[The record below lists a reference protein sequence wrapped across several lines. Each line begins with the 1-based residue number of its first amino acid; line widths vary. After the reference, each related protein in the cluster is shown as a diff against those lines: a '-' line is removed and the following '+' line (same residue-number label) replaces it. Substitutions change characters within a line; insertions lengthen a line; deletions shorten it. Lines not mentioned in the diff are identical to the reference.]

1 MNKGEKMKTVGAKPL
16 EVQVRYLNSVKKLN
30 IKFYKLFKQ
39 CKSENLIYN
48 GEYKKLKKFYRGMMY
63 GNFYYDTDVY
73 SSQDTVEVPLLQRY
87 QTKVW
92 QYVCDNIYTT
102 LKKWNKENIKAG
114 KRPVQDTQ
122 EYKKKMMERAL
133 LSDIGTCGY
142 CEAKQEIENSVM
154 YDHGFTIGRGFRNG
168 VCAGAGLK
176 PYERSPEGKEL
187 LVKHIKSKI
196 EFIKSEQPTAATV
209 DFFNSDQFK
218 YNQSDIDAL
227 QKESGWCY
235 EKVGDWKTR
244 EFLESPIYNEAT
256 LKRLTKIFNNFLDYY
271 VAWLSREEEKLSK
284 WKAVP
289 TYRELAL
296 AKQNKGGN

>member
-1 MNKGEKMKTVGAKPL
+1 MLKTVGAKPL
-16 EVQVRYLNSVKKLN
+16 EIQVRYLSSVKKLN
-30 IKFYKLFKQ
+30 IKLYQLFKQ
-39 CKSENLIYN
+39 CKSENIIYN

-63 GNFYYDTDVY
+63 GNFYYDSDIY
-73 SSQDTVEVPLLQRY
+73 SSVSIQEVPVLNRY
-87 QTKVW
+87 KTQVW
-92 QYVCDNIYTT
+92 QNLSDTIYST
-102 LKKWNKENIKAG
+102 LKKWNKENIKFG

-154 YDHGFTIGRGFRNG
+154 YDHGFTIGGGFRNG

-187 LVKHIKSKI
+187 LVRHLKDKI
-196 EFIKSEQPTAATV
+196 AFMQTEKPTAATV
-209 DFFNSDQFK
+209 DFFNSDAFK
-218 YNQSDIDAL
+218 YTQEEINILGDKWNLPQ
-227 QKESGWCY
+227 
-235 EKVGDWKTR
+235 VGDWKSKGR
-244 EFLESPIYNEAT
+244 EFFDVQLWGEITLE
-256 LKRLTKIFNNFLDYY
+256 KLTKIFNKTLQYHMEWLDK
-271 VAWLSREEEKLSK
+271 EQNKLNK

-296 AKQNKGGN
+296 ARKNKGGK